1 MDRTLHRFSIL
12 RDLRRRPKAGLGRCC
27 SRLRHRAAEHRS
39 RPGCSTAVPPP
50 STGRLQ
56 KPLSGFCARSRRYVP
71 NVSPVRPAPCH
82 ACCMKQTPAIRL
94 RVLKY
99 HPCLFR
105 RPAQK
110 GHPRLASTFFV
121 TYLWSQ
127 EQPRPSASR
136 CCPLRGNAPPPPS
149 PPPTSLSRPPLTLA
163 ACCEAAT
170 TSSLLNSFPGTS
182 TCAAQRPASATSA
195 AAAAAA
201 ATTTAEVSVGVGV
214 ARARADDGGG
224 GGGGHGCVLCHR
236 RRRPAVH
243 ANDGALR
250 ARHARTAGR
259 WRRRRRL
266 IEINHFFKIKLF
278 KKKEATHAAAVGHAV
293 IPGEVVSW
301 FGLGKTR
308 SARSALNVFIFVF
321 SLSVLRGLF

>member
-1 MDRTLHRFSIL
+1 MVAGAATSERFSVL
-12 RDLRRRPKAGLGRCC
+12 
-27 SRLRHRAAEHRS
+27 
-39 RPGCSTAVPPP
+39 PPP
-50 STGRLQ
+50 RE
-56 KPLSGFCARSRRYVP
+56 R
-71 NVSPVRPAPCH
+71 
-82 ACCMKQTPAIRL
+82 
-94 RVLKY
+94 
-99 HPCLFR
+99 
-105 RPAQK
+105 
-110 GHPRLASTFFV
+110 
-121 TYLWSQ
+121 
-127 EQPRPSASR
+127 
-136 CCPLRGNAPPPPS
+136 PPPPS

-214 ARARADDGGG
+214 ARTRADDGGG

-259 WRRRRRL
+259 WRRRRRRL

-308 SARSALNVFIFVF
+308 SARSALNVLSLCFPSPYCGAFFKKTFVYLPLVRIFYSDPPQRF
-321 SLSVLRGLF
+321 

>member
-1 MDRTLHRFSIL
+1 MPCLLYETNTRDSSSRIEVSPLFISSPRPKRPSPPGVYFLCHLFMVAGAATSERFSVL
-12 RDLRRRPKAGLGRCC
+12 
-27 SRLRHRAAEHRS
+27 
-39 RPGCSTAVPPP
+39 PPP
-50 STGRLQ
+50 RE
-56 KPLSGFCARSRRYVP
+56 R
-71 NVSPVRPAPCH
+71 
-82 ACCMKQTPAIRL
+82 
-94 RVLKY
+94 
-99 HPCLFR
+99 
-105 RPAQK
+105 
-110 GHPRLASTFFV
+110 
-121 TYLWSQ
+121 
-127 EQPRPSASR
+127 
-136 CCPLRGNAPPPPS
+136 PPPPS

-182 TCAAQRPASATSA
+182 TCAAQRPASATS
-195 AAAAAA
+195 AAAAA

-259 WRRRRRL
+259 WRRRRRRL

-278 KKKEATHAAAVGHAV
+278 
-293 IPGEVVSW
+293 
-301 FGLGKTR
+301 
-308 SARSALNVFIFVF
+308 
-321 SLSVLRGLF
+321 